1 MENFFLS
8 LWAIVL
14 DMAPYLLLGFMIAG
28 LLYAFVPQTLIAR
41 HMARP
46 GFRSVLNATLL
57 GIPLPLCSCG
67 VIPTTVGLRRAGVS
81 RGACTSFLISTPQT
95 GVDSILA
102 TYSVLGLPF
111 AIVRPI
117 AALVTGIFGGIATDK
132 LMTPSDSPT
141 GGGQRG
147 EEGHCDAEESAD
159 GVVKVGCSCGCGCH
173 DEDDC
178 DDDCDCHDHDHS
190 HAHNHAHNHD
200 HICESATVPEASA
213 SGLSAFFRKLQ
224 TAFNYAFGELLEDV
238 GKWLAVGLIIAA
250 VITVAVPDNFFDA
263 LKDYPF
269 VNMLIVL
276 AIAIPMYVCATGS
289 IPIALSLMMK
299 GLTPGAALVL
309 LMAGPAIN
317 SASMLVINKAFG
329 RKQTVI
335 YITTIIIGA
344 ILFGLGIDYLLPQE
358 WFAVT
363 ATNAVDACCEG
374 EDHGSWFSIGC
385 SILFLLLLA
394 RALWHTYGHGHSHEH
409 SHRPPLTPPQGEE
422 NRGAEAEDGCCCC
435 GSGKE
440 SVAISFS
447 QENNA
452 QAEAVITIHGMN
464 CSHCAKNAQDA
475 ILSVPGVKSAEV
487 DHIAGSAVVKA
498 AEGCALDID
507 AIKKAIEE
515 AGYEAL

>member
-1 MENFFLS
+1 METFLTFLSS

-14 DMAPYLLLGFMIAG
+14 DMAPYLLLGFFIAG
-28 LLYAFVPQTLIAR
+28 LLYAFVPQTLIAK

-117 AALVTGIFGGIATDK
+117 AALVTGIFGGLATDRLFSK
-132 LMTPSDSPT
+132 
-141 GGGQRG
+141 
-147 EEGHCDAEESAD
+147 EENAAPNAVVDDA
-159 GVVKVGCSCGCGCH
+159 VVEVKCECGCH
-173 DEDDC
+173 DDHCDC
-178 DDDCDCHDHDHS
+178 DDDDCHCHDHDDCCCGDDCHC
-190 HAHNHAHNHD
+190 H
-200 HICESATVPEASA
+200 E
-213 SGLSAFFRKLQ
+213 G
-224 TAFNYAFGELLEDV
+224 FNFVGKMKKALGYAFGELLEDV
-238 GKWLAVGLIIAA
+238 GKWLAVGLLIAA
-250 VITVAVPDNFFDA
+250 IITVAVPDNFFDA

-329 RKQTVI
+329 KKQMTI
-335 YITTIIIGA
+335 YITSIVIGA
-344 ILFGLGIDYLLPQE
+344 ILFGLGIDYLLPHE
-358 WFAVT
+358 WFAVAGT
-363 ATNAVDACCEG
+363 HTMDACCHKE
-374 EDHGSWFSIGC
+374 EEASWFAIGC
-385 SILFLLLLA
+385 SILFLALLA
-394 RALWHTYGHGHSHEH
+394 RALWHTLGGHHHHQTPSNSPTGGGHNHPDGVN
-409 SHRPPLTPPQGEE
+409 PPPVGEPE
-422 NRGAEAEDGCCCC
+422 GVGRVLLINIE
-435 GSGKE
+435 
-440 SVAISFS
+440 
-447 QENNA
+447 
-452 QAEAVITIHGMN
+452 GMN
-464 CSHCAKNAQDA
+464 CSHCAKNAQSA
-475 ILSVPGVKSAEV
+475 IEAVAGVKSADV
-487 DHIAGSAVVKA
+487 DHIAKTAIITA
-498 AEGCALDID
+498 NDGCSLDLE
-507 AIKKAIEE
+507 AIKKAVAD
-515 AGYEAL
+515 AGYEVV

>member
-1 MENFFLS
+1 METFLTFLSS

-14 DMAPYLLLGFMIAG
+14 DMAPYLLLGFFIAG
-28 LLYAFVPQTLIAR
+28 LLYAFVPQTLIAK

-117 AALVTGIFGGIATDK
+117 AALVTGIFGGLATDRLFSK
-132 LMTPSDSPT
+132 
-141 GGGQRG
+141 
-147 EEGHCDAEESAD
+147 EENEAPIPVAEDA
-159 GVVKVGCSCGCGCH
+159 VVEAKCECGCH
-173 DEDDC
+173 DDHCDC
-178 DDDCDCHDHDHS
+178 DDDDCCCGDDCHCHEGHGF
-190 HAHNHAHNHD
+190 
-200 HICESATVPEASA
+200 VFKMKEAL
-213 SGLSAFFRKLQ
+213 G
-224 TAFNYAFGELLEDV
+224 YAFGELLEDV
-238 GKWLAVGLIIAA
+238 GKWLAVGLLIAA

-263 LKDYPF
+263 LKNYPF

-329 RKQTVI
+329 KKQMTI
-335 YITTIIIGA
+335 YITSIIIGA
-344 ILFGLGIDYLLPQE
+344 ILFGLGIDYLLPHE
-358 WFAVT
+358 WFAVAGT
-363 ATNAVDACCEG
+363 HTMDACCHKE
-374 EDHGSWFSIGC
+374 EEASWFAIGC
-385 SILFLLLLA
+385 SVLFLALLA
-394 RALWHTYGHGHSHEH
+394 RALWHTLGGHHHH
-409 SHRPPLTPPQGEE
+409 HGEE
-422 NRGAEAEDGCCCC
+422 VSEVSMVSEV
-435 GSGKE
+435 SEVSKP
-440 SVAISFS
+440 I
-447 QENNA
+447 
-452 QAEAVITIHGMN
+452 VINIEGMN
-464 CSHCAKNAQDA
+464 CSHCAKNAQSA
-475 ILSVPGVKSAEV
+475 IEAVAGVKTADV
-487 DHIAGSAVVKA
+487 DHIARTAIITA
-498 AEGCALDID
+498 NDGCSLDLE
-507 AIKKAIEE
+507 AIKKAVAD
-515 AGYEAL
+515 AGYEVV

>member
-1 MENFFLS
+1 METFLTFLSS

-14 DMAPYLLLGFMIAG
+14 DMAPYLLLGFFIAG
-28 LLYAFVPQTLIAR
+28 LLYAFVPQTLIAK

-117 AALVTGIFGGIATDK
+117 AALVTGIFGGLATDR
-132 LMTPSDSPT
+132 LMGLPSNDPSRPPHR
-141 GGGQRG
+141 GGDNHA
-147 EEGHCDAEESAD
+147 EGGVDESNE
-159 GVVKVGCSCGCGCH
+159 GVVECGCGCH
-173 DEDDC
+173 SHDDN
-178 DDDCDCHDHDHS
+178 HS
-190 HAHNHAHNHD
+190 HNHAHNHS
-200 HICESATVPEASA
+200 HSANESSPCGGVRG
-213 SGLSAFFRKLQ
+213 GLKKALG
-224 TAFNYAFGELLEDV
+224 YAFGELLEDV
-238 GKWLAVGLIIAA
+238 GKWLAVGLLIAA
-250 VITVAVPDNFFDA
+250 IITVAVPDNFFDA

-329 RKQTVI
+329 KKQMTI
-335 YITTIIIGA
+335 YITSIVIGA
-344 ILFGLGIDYLLPQE
+344 ILFGLGIDYLLPHE
-358 WFAVT
+358 WFAVAGT
-363 ATNAVDACCEG
+363 HTMDACCHKE
-374 EDHGSWFSIGC
+374 EEASWFAIGC

-394 RALWHTYGHGHSHEH
+394 RALWHTLGGHHHH
-409 SHRPPLTPPQGEE
+409 QTPPNLPSREESNSTKTATLSTPPVGEPE
-422 NRGAEAEDGCCCC
+422 GVLLINIE
-435 GSGKE
+435 
-440 SVAISFS
+440 
-447 QENNA
+447 
-452 QAEAVITIHGMN
+452 GMN
-464 CSHCAKNAQDA
+464 CSHCAKNAQNA
-475 ILSVPGVKSAEV
+475 IEAVPGVKSAAV
-487 DHIAGSAVVKA
+487 DHIAKTAIITA
-498 AEGCALDID
+498 NDGCSLDLE
-507 AIKKAIEE
+507 AIKKAVAD
-515 AGYEAL
+515 AGYEVV

>member
-1 MENFFLS
+1 METFLIFLSS

-14 DMAPYLLLGFMIAG
+14 DMAPYLLLGFFIAG
-28 LLYAFVPQTLIAR
+28 LLYAFVPQTLIAK

-117 AALVTGIFGGIATDK
+117 AALVTGIFGGLATDRLFSK
-132 LMTPSDSPT
+132 
-141 GGGQRG
+141 
-147 EEGHCDAEESAD
+147 EENAAPNAVVDDA
-159 GVVKVGCSCGCGCH
+159 VVEVKCECGCH
-173 DEDDC
+173 DDHCDC
-178 DDDCDCHDHDHS
+178 DDDDCHCHDHDDCCCGDDCHC
-190 HAHNHAHNHD
+190 H
-200 HICESATVPEASA
+200 E
-213 SGLSAFFRKLQ
+213 G
-224 TAFNYAFGELLEDV
+224 FNFVGKMKNALGYAFGELLEDV
-238 GKWLAVGLIIAA
+238 GKWLAVGLLIAA
-250 VITVAVPDNFFDA
+250 IITVAVPDNFFDA

-329 RKQTVI
+329 KKQMTI
-335 YITTIIIGA
+335 YITSIVIGA
-344 ILFGLGIDYLLPQE
+344 ILFGLGIDYLLPHE
-358 WFAVT
+358 WFAVAGAHT
-363 ATNAVDACCEG
+363 MDACCHKE
-374 EDHGSWFSIGC
+374 EEASWFAIGC

-394 RALWHTYGHGHSHEH
+394 RALWHTLGGHHHH
-409 SHRPPLTPPQGEE
+409 QTPPNLPSREESNSTKTATLSTPPVGEPE
-422 NRGAEAEDGCCCC
+422 GVLLINIE
-435 GSGKE
+435 
-440 SVAISFS
+440 
-447 QENNA
+447 
-452 QAEAVITIHGMN
+452 GMN
-464 CSHCAKNAQDA
+464 CSHCAKNAQSA
-475 ILSVPGVKSAEV
+475 IEAVAGVKSADV
-487 DHIAGSAVVKA
+487 DHIAKTAIITA
-498 AEGCALDID
+498 NDGCSLDLE
-507 AIKKAIEE
+507 AIKKAVAD
-515 AGYEAL
+515 AGYEVV

>member
-1 MENFFLS
+1 METFLTFLTS
-8 LWAIVL
+8 LWAIIL
-14 DMAPYLLLGFMIAG
+14 DMSPYLLLGFFIAG
-28 LLYAFVPQTLIAR
+28 LLYAFVPQTLIAK

-117 AALVTGIFGGIATDK
+117 AALVTGIFGGIATDR
-132 LMTPSDSPT
+132 LMDLPSNDPSLPPHR
-141 GGGQRG
+141 GGDN
-147 EEGHCDAEESAD
+147 HAD
-159 GVVKVGCSCGCGCH
+159 GCVDESKEGVVECGCGCH
-173 DEDDC
+173 
-178 DDDCDCHDHDHS
+178 S
-190 HAHNHAHNHD
+190 HEEASHNHAHNHSHSAD
-200 HICESATVPEASA
+200 ESSPCGGVRG
-213 SGLSAFFRKLQ
+213 GLRGLKKALG
-224 TAFNYAFGELLEDV
+224 YAFGELLEDV
-238 GKWLAVGLIIAA
+238 GKWLAVGLLIAA

-329 RKQTVI
+329 RKQMII
-335 YITTIIIGA
+335 YISSIVAGA
-344 ILFGLGIDYLLPQE
+344 ILFGLGIDYLLPSE

-363 ATNAVDACCEG
+363 GTHTMDACCHAE
-374 EDHGSWFSIGC
+374 EETSWFATGC
-385 SILFLLLLA
+385 SVLFLLLLA
-394 RALWHTYGHGHSHEH
+394 RALWHTLGGGHHHTTPSNSPTRGGHNHPDGVN
-409 SHRPPLTPPQGEE
+409 PPPVGE
-422 NRGAEAEDGCCCC
+422 
-435 GSGKE
+435 
-440 SVAISFS
+440 
-447 QENNA
+447 QEGVGRVLINI
-452 QAEAVITIHGMN
+452 EGMN
-464 CSHCAKNAQDA
+464 CSHCAKNAQNA
-475 ILSVPGVKSAEV
+475 IEAVPGVKSAAV
-487 DHIAGSAVVKA
+487 DHIAKTAVITA
-498 AEGCALDID
+498 DDGCSLDLA
-507 AIKKAIEE
+507 AIKKAVED
-515 AGYEAL
+515 AGYEVVTK

>member
-28 LLYAFVPQTLIAR
+28 LLYAFVPQTLIAK

-117 AALVTGIFGGIATDK
+117 AALVTGIFGGIATDR

-141 GGGQRG
+141 GGGLRG
-147 EEGHCDAEESAD
+147 EEGHCDAEQGHCDAD

-178 DDDCDCHDHDHS
+178 HDDCDCHDHGHNHSAHS
-190 HAHNHAHNHD
+190 HSHGED
-200 HICESATVPEASA
+200 DSSPYGGVRG
-213 SGLSAFFRKLQ
+213 GLKGLK

-394 RALWHTYGHGHSHEH
+394 RALWHTYGHGHSHSHSHEH
-409 SHRPPLTPPQGEE
+409 SHEHSHSETLPQEE
-422 NRGAEAEDGCCCC
+422 DNRCTEI
-435 GSGKE
+435 K
-440 SVAISFS
+440 I
-447 QENNA
+447 N
-452 QAEAVITIHGMN
+452 GMN
-464 CSHCAKNAQDA
+464 CSHCAKNAQGA
-475 ILSVPGVKSAEV
+475 IEAVAGVKSAEV
-487 DHIAGSAVVKA
+487 DHIAKTAVITTD
-498 AEGCALDID
+498 EDCTLDME
-507 AIKKAIEE
+507 AIKKAVSD
-515 AGYEAL
+515 AGYEVV

>member
-1 MENFFLS
+1 METFLTFLSS
-8 LWAIVL
+8 LWAIIL
-14 DMAPYLLLGFMIAG
+14 DMAPYLLLGFFIAG
-28 LLYAFVPQTLIAR
+28 LLYAFVPQTLIAK

-117 AALVTGIFGGIATDK
+117 AALVTGIFGGMATDR
-132 LMTPSDSPT
+132 LMTDPSNDPSRPPHR
-141 GGGQRG
+141 GGDNHA
-147 EEGHCDAEESAD
+147 EGCVDESNE
-159 GVVKVGCSCGCGCH
+159 GVVECGCGCH
-173 DEDDC
+173 NHDDN
-178 DDDCDCHDHDHS
+178 HS
-190 HAHNHAHNHD
+190 HNHAHNHS
-200 HICESATVPEASA
+200 HSANEFSPLGGVRG
-213 SGLSAFFRKLQ
+213 GLRGLKKALG
-224 TAFNYAFGELLEDV
+224 YAFGELLEDV
-238 GKWLAVGLIIAA
+238 GKWLAVGLLIAA

-335 YITTIIIGA
+335 YISSIIIGA
-344 ILFGLGIDYLLPQE
+344 ILFGLGIDYILPHD

-363 ATNAVDACCEG
+363 GAHTMDACCHAE
-374 EDHGSWFSIGC
+374 EETSWFATGC
-385 SILFLLLLA
+385 SVLFLLLLA
-394 RALWHTYGHGHSHEH
+394 RALWHTLVGGHQHTTPSNSPTGGGSQVDGNNSQAHLS
-409 SHRPPLTPPQGEE
+409 TPPVEE
-422 NRGAEAEDGCCCC
+422 PEGV
-435 GSGKE
+435 GK
-440 SVAISFS
+440 AILINI
-447 QENNA
+447 E
-452 QAEAVITIHGMN
+452 GMH
-464 CSHCAKNAQDA
+464 CSHCAKNAQGA
-475 ILSVPGVKSAEV
+475 IEAVPGVKSADV
-487 DHIAGSAVVKA
+487 DHIAKTAVITA
-498 AEGCALDID
+498 DEGCSLDLE
-507 AIKKAIEE
+507 AIKKAVED
-515 AGYEAL
+515 AGYEVK

>member
-132 LMTPSDSPT
+132 LMTSPNSLT
-141 GGGQRG
+141 GGGQRS

-178 DDDCDCHDHDHS
+178 DDDCDCHDH
-190 HAHNHAHNHD
+190 NHD
-200 HICESATVPEASA
+200 HIGESATVPEASA
-213 SGLSAFFRKLQ
+213 SGLSAFFCKLQ

-394 RALWHTYGHGHSHEH
+394 RALWHTYGHGHSHSHSHEH
-409 SHRPPLTPPQGEE
+409 SHEHSHSEAPPQEE
-422 NRGAEAEDGCCCC
+422 DNRSTEI
-435 GSGKE
+435 K
-440 SVAISFS
+440 I
-447 QENNA
+447 N
-452 QAEAVITIHGMN
+452 GMN
-464 CSHCAKNAQDA
+464 CSHCAKNAQGA

-487 DHIAGSAVVKA
+487 DHINGTALVVA
-498 AEGCALDID
+498 DEGCTLDLD
-507 AIKKAIEE
+507 AIRQAVAA
-515 AGYEAL
+515 AGYEVV

>member
-1 MENFFLS
+1 METFLTFLTS
-8 LWAIVL
+8 LWAIIL
-14 DMAPYLLLGFMIAG
+14 DMSPYLLLGFFIAG
-28 LLYAFVPQTLIAR
+28 LLYAFVPQTLIAK

-117 AALVTGIFGGIATDK
+117 AALVTGIFGGIATDRLFTK
-132 LMTPSDSPT
+132 
-141 GGGQRG
+141 
-147 EEGHCDAEESAD
+147 EENEAPNPVAEDA
-159 GVVKVGCSCGCGCH
+159 VVEAKCECGCH
-173 DEDDC
+173 DDHCDC
-178 DDDCDCHDHDHS
+178 DDDDCCCGDDCHCHEGHGFVFKMKK
-190 HAHNHAHNHD
+190 AL
-200 HICESATVPEASA
+200 
-213 SGLSAFFRKLQ
+213 G
-224 TAFNYAFGELLEDV
+224 YAFGELLEDV
-238 GKWLAVGLIIAA
+238 GKWLAVGLLIAA
-250 VITVAVPDNFFDA
+250 IITVAVPDNFFDA

-329 RKQTVI
+329 RKQMII
-335 YITTIIIGA
+335 YISSIVAGA
-344 ILFGLGIDYLLPQE
+344 ILFGLGIDYLLPSE

-363 ATNAVDACCEG
+363 GTHTMDACCHAE
-374 EDHGSWFSIGC
+374 EETSWFATGC
-385 SILFLLLLA
+385 SVLFLALLA
-394 RALWHTYGHGHSHEH
+394 RALWHTLVGGHQHT
-409 SHRPPLTPPQGEE
+409 TPSNSPQGGGH
-422 NRGAEAEDGCCCC
+422 NHPDGVNPPPV
-435 GSGKE
+435 GE
-440 SVAISFS
+440 
-447 QENNA
+447 QEGVGRVLINI
-452 QAEAVITIHGMN
+452 EGMH
-464 CSHCAKNAQDA
+464 CSHCAKNAQGA
-475 ILSVPGVKSAEV
+475 IEAVPGVKSAAV
-487 DHIAGSAVVKA
+487 DHIAKTAVITA
-498 AEGCALDID
+498 DDGCSLDLA
-507 AIKKAIEE
+507 AIKKAVED
-515 AGYEAL
+515 AGYEVVTK

>member
-1 MENFFLS
+1 METLLTFFDS

-14 DMAPYLLLGFMIAG
+14 DMAPYLLLGFFIAG
-28 LLYAFVPQTLIAR
+28 LLYAFVPQTLIAK

-132 LMTPSDSPT
+132 LMSSTPSNSPT
-141 GGGQRG
+141 GGGLRSEECHCEDDG
-147 EEGHCDAEESAD
+147 ECHCEDD
-159 GVVKVGCSCGCGCH
+159 GVVKVGCSCGCH
-173 DEDDC
+173 DDE
-178 DDDCDCHDHDHS
+178 HS
-190 HAHNHAHNHD
+190 HNHSHNDEYEGTSRA
-200 HICESATVPEASA
+200 ESSPCGGVRG
-213 SGLSAFFRKLQ
+213 GLNGLKKALG
-224 TAFNYAFGELLEDV
+224 YAFGELLEDV
-238 GKWLAVGLIIAA
+238 GKWLAVGLLIAA
-250 VITVAVPDNFFDA
+250 IITVAVPDNFFDA

-329 RKQTVI
+329 KKQMTI
-335 YITTIIIGA
+335 YITSIVIGA
-344 ILFGLGIDYLLPQE
+344 ILFGLGIDYLLPHE

-363 ATNAVDACCEG
+363 GAHTMDACCHAE
-374 EDHGSWFSIGC
+374 EETSWFATGC
-385 SILFLLLLA
+385 SVLFLALLA
-394 RALWHTYGHGHSHEH
+394 RALWHTLG
-409 SHRPPLTPPQGEE
+409 HRPPLTPPQGED
-422 NRGAEAEDGCCCC
+422 NPRTEATALDTPLVGEPEG
-435 GSGKE
+435 
-440 SVAISFS
+440 V
-447 QENNA
+447 
-452 QAEAVITIHGMN
+452 VITIEGMN
-464 CSHCAKNAQDA
+464 CSHCAKNAQGA
-475 ILSVPGVKSAEV
+475 IEAVAGVKSAVV
-487 DHIAGSAVVKA
+487 DHIAKTAIITANEDCS
-498 AEGCALDID
+498 LDLE
-507 AIKKAIEE
+507 AIKKAVAD
-515 AGYEAL
+515 AGYEVV

>member
-1 MENFFLS
+1 METFLIFLSS

-14 DMAPYLLLGFMIAG
+14 DMAPYLLLGFFIAG
-28 LLYAFVPQTLIAR
+28 LLYAFVPQTLIAK

-117 AALVTGIFGGIATDK
+117 AALVTGVFGGIATDRLFSK
-132 LMTPSDSPT
+132 
-141 GGGQRG
+141 
-147 EEGHCDAEESAD
+147 EENAAPIAVADDA
-159 GVVKVGCSCGCGCH
+159 VVEAKCECGCH
-173 DEDDC
+173 DDD
-178 DDDCDCHDHDHS
+178 DDDCCCGDDCHCHEGHG
-190 HAHNHAHNHD
+190 HGFVAKMKKAL
-200 HICESATVPEASA
+200 
-213 SGLSAFFRKLQ
+213 G
-224 TAFNYAFGELLEDV
+224 YAFGELLEDV
-238 GKWLAVGLIIAA
+238 GKWLAVGLLIAA
-250 VITVAVPDNFFDA
+250 IITVAVPDNFFDA

-276 AIAIPMYVCATGS
+276 LIAIPMYVCATGS

-329 RKQTVI
+329 KKQMTI
-335 YITTIIIGA
+335 YITSIVIGA
-344 ILFGLGIDYLLPQE
+344 ILFGLGIDYLLPHE

-363 ATNAVDACCEG
+363 GAHTMDACCHAE
-374 EDHGSWFSIGC
+374 EETSWFATGC
-385 SILFLLLLA
+385 SVLFLALLA
-394 RALWHTYGHGHSHEH
+394 RALWHTLGGHHHHQTPSNSPTGGGHTRTEATALDT
-409 SHRPPLTPPQGEE
+409 PLVGEPE
-422 NRGAEAEDGCCCC
+422 R
-435 GSGKE
+435 
-440 SVAISFS
+440 VVISI
-447 QENNA
+447 E
-452 QAEAVITIHGMN
+452 GMN
-464 CSHCAKNAQDA
+464 CSHCAKNAQGA
-475 ILSVPGVKSAEV
+475 IEAVAGVKSAVV
-487 DHIAGSAVVKA
+487 DHIAKTAIITA
-498 AEGCALDID
+498 NEGCSLDLA
-507 AIKKAIEE
+507 AIKKAVAD
-515 AGYEAL
+515 AGYEVV

>member
-1 MENFFLS
+1 METFLIFLSS

-14 DMAPYLLLGFMIAG
+14 DMAPYLLLGFFIAG
-28 LLYAFVPQTLIAR
+28 LLYAFVPQTLIAK

-117 AALVTGIFGGIATDK
+117 AALVTGIFGGLATDRLFSK
-132 LMTPSDSPT
+132 
-141 GGGQRG
+141 
-147 EEGHCDAEESAD
+147 EENAAPNAVVDDA
-159 GVVKVGCSCGCGCH
+159 VVEVKCECGCH
-173 DEDDC
+173 DDHCDC
-178 DDDCDCHDHDHS
+178 DDDDCHCHDHDDCCCGDDCHC
-190 HAHNHAHNHD
+190 H
-200 HICESATVPEASA
+200 E
-213 SGLSAFFRKLQ
+213 G
-224 TAFNYAFGELLEDV
+224 FNFVGKMKKALGYAFGELLEDV
-238 GKWLAVGLIIAA
+238 GKWLAVGLLIAA
-250 VITVAVPDNFFDA
+250 IITVAVPDNFFDA

-329 RKQTVI
+329 KKQMTI
-335 YITTIIIGA
+335 YITSIVIGA
-344 ILFGLGIDYLLPQE
+344 ILFGLGIDYLLPHE
-358 WFAVT
+358 WFAVAGT
-363 ATNAVDACCEG
+363 HTMDACCHKE
-374 EDHGSWFSIGC
+374 EEASWFAIGC

-394 RALWHTYGHGHSHEH
+394 RALWHTLGGHHHTTPSNSPTGGGHNHPDGVN
-409 SHRPPLTPPQGEE
+409 PPPVGE
-422 NRGAEAEDGCCCC
+422 
-435 GSGKE
+435 
-440 SVAISFS
+440 
-447 QENNA
+447 QEG
-452 QAEAVITIHGMN
+452 VILHIEGMN
-464 CSHCAKNAQDA
+464 CSHCAKNAQSA
-475 ILSVPGVKSAEV
+475 IEAVAGVKSADV
-487 DHIAGSAVVKA
+487 DHIAKTTIITAND
-498 AEGCALDID
+498 GCSLDLE
-507 AIKKAIEE
+507 AIKKAVAD
-515 AGYEAL
+515 AGYEVV

>member
-132 LMTPSDSPT
+132 LMTSPNSLT

-147 EEGHCDAEESAD
+147 EEGHCDAD

-178 DDDCDCHDHDHS
+178 DDDCDCHDHGHS
-190 HAHNHAHNHD
+190 HNHSHSHSED
-200 HICESATVPEASA
+200 ESSPRGGVRG
-213 SGLSAFFRKLQ
+213 GLK

-385 SILFLLLLA
+385 SIFFLLLLA
-394 RALWHTYGHGHSHEH
+394 RALWHTYGHGHSHSHSHEH
-409 SHRPPLTPPQGEE
+409 SHEHSHSEALPQEE
-422 NRGAEAEDGCCCC
+422 DNRSTEI
-435 GSGKE
+435 K
-440 SVAISFS
+440 I
-447 QENNA
+447 N
-452 QAEAVITIHGMN
+452 GMN
-464 CSHCAKNAQDA
+464 CSHCAKNAQSA
-475 ILSVPGVKSAEV
+475 ILSVPGVESAEV

-498 AEGCALDID
+498 AEGCTLDIA

>member
-1 MENFFLS
+1 METFLTFLSS

-14 DMAPYLLLGFMIAG
+14 DMAPYLLLGFFIAG
-28 LLYAFVPQTLIAR
+28 LLYAFVPQTLIAK

-46 GFRSVLNATLL
+46 GFRSVLSATLL

-117 AALVTGIFGGIATDK
+117 AALVTGIFGGLATDRLFSK
-132 LMTPSDSPT
+132 
-141 GGGQRG
+141 
-147 EEGHCDAEESAD
+147 EENEAPIPVAEDA
-159 GVVKVGCSCGCGCH
+159 VVEAKCECGCH
-173 DEDDC
+173 DDHCDC
-178 DDDCDCHDHDHS
+178 DDDDCCCGDDCHCHEGHGFVFKMKK
-190 HAHNHAHNHD
+190 AL
-200 HICESATVPEASA
+200 
-213 SGLSAFFRKLQ
+213 G
-224 TAFNYAFGELLEDV
+224 YAFGELLEDV
-238 GKWLAVGLIIAA
+238 GKWLAVGLLIAA

-329 RKQTVI
+329 KKQMTI
-335 YITTIIIGA
+335 YITSIVIGA
-344 ILFGLGIDYLLPQE
+344 ILFGLGIDYLLPHE
-358 WFAVT
+358 WFAVAGT
-363 ATNAVDACCEG
+363 HTMDACCHKE
-374 EDHGSWFSIGC
+374 EEASWFAIGC
-385 SILFLLLLA
+385 SVLFLALLA
-394 RALWHTYGHGHSHEH
+394 RALWHTLGGHHHH
-409 SHRPPLTPPQGEE
+409 HGEE
-422 NRGAEAEDGCCCC
+422 VSEVSMVSKV
-435 GSGKE
+435 SGTSEVSKA
-440 SVAISFS
+440 S
-447 QENNA
+447 
-452 QAEAVITIHGMN
+452 AVSKTVVINIEGMH
-464 CSHCAKNAQDA
+464 CSHCAKNAQGA
-475 ILSVPGVKSAEV
+475 IEALAGVKSADV
-487 DHIAGSAVVKA
+487 DHIAKTAIITA
-498 AEGCALDID
+498 NDGCSLDLE
-507 AIKKAIEE
+507 AIKKAVAD
-515 AGYEAL
+515 AGYEVV

>member
-1 MENFFLS
+1 METFITFLSS

-14 DMAPYLLLGFMIAG
+14 DMSPYLLLGFFIAG
-28 LLYAFVPQTLIAR
+28 LLYAFVPQTLIAK

-117 AALVTGIFGGIATDK
+117 AALVTGIFGGLATDR
-132 LMTPSDSPT
+132 LMDLPQPLPR
-141 GGGQRG
+141 RG
-147 EEGHCDAEESAD
+147 EDPCEED
-159 GVVKVGCSCGCGCH
+159 NGVVECGCGCH
-173 DEDDC
+173 SHDDN
-178 DDDCDCHDHDHS
+178 HS
-190 HAHNHAHNHD
+190 HNHAHNHS
-200 HICESATVPEASA
+200 HSANEFSPLGGVRG
-213 SGLSAFFRKLQ
+213 GLKKALG
-224 TAFNYAFGELLEDV
+224 YAFGELLEDV
-238 GKWLAVGLIIAA
+238 GKWLAVGLLIAA

-329 RKQTVI
+329 KKQMTI
-335 YITTIIIGA
+335 YITSIVIGA
-344 ILFGLGIDYLLPQE
+344 ILFGLGIDYLLPHE
-358 WFAVT
+358 WFAIAGT
-363 ATNAVDACCEG
+363 HTMDACCHAE
-374 EDHGSWFSIGC
+374 EETSWFAIGC
-385 SILFLLLLA
+385 SILFLALLA
-394 RALWHTYGHGHSHEH
+394 RALWHTLGGHHHH
-409 SHRPPLTPPQGEE
+409 QTPPNLPSREESNSTKTATLSTPPVGEPE
-422 NRGAEAEDGCCCC
+422 GVLLINIE
-435 GSGKE
+435 
-440 SVAISFS
+440 
-447 QENNA
+447 
-452 QAEAVITIHGMN
+452 GMN
-464 CSHCAKNAQDA
+464 CSHCAKNAQNA
-475 ILSVPGVKSAEV
+475 IEALAGVKSADV
-487 DHIAGSAVVKA
+487 DHIAKTAIITA
-498 AEGCALDID
+498 NDGCSLDLE
-507 AIKKAIEE
+507 AIKKAVAD
-515 AGYEAL
+515 AGYEVV

>member
-1 MENFFLS
+1 METFLTFLSS

-14 DMAPYLLLGFMIAG
+14 DMAPYLLLGFFIAG
-28 LLYAFVPQTLIAR
+28 LLYAFVPQTLIAK

-117 AALVTGIFGGIATDK
+117 AALVTGIFGGLATDRLFSK
-132 LMTPSDSPT
+132 
-141 GGGQRG
+141 
-147 EEGHCDAEESAD
+147 EENAAPNAVVDDA
-159 GVVKVGCSCGCGCH
+159 VVEVKCECGCH
-173 DEDDC
+173 DDHCDC
-178 DDDCDCHDHDHS
+178 DDDDCHCHDHDDCCCGDDCHC
-190 HAHNHAHNHD
+190 H
-200 HICESATVPEASA
+200 E
-213 SGLSAFFRKLQ
+213 G
-224 TAFNYAFGELLEDV
+224 FNFVGKMKKALGYAFGELLEDV
-238 GKWLAVGLIIAA
+238 GKWLAVGLLIAA

-329 RKQTVI
+329 KKQMTI
-335 YITTIIIGA
+335 YITSIVIGA
-344 ILFGLGIDYLLPQE
+344 ILFGLGIDYLLPHE
-358 WFAVT
+358 WFAVAGT
-363 ATNAVDACCEG
+363 HTMDACCHKE
-374 EDHGSWFSIGC
+374 EEASWFAIGC

-394 RALWHTYGHGHSHEH
+394 RALWHTLGGHHHH
-409 SHRPPLTPPQGEE
+409 HGEE
-422 NRGAEAEDGCCCC
+422 VAGVSEASE
-435 GSGKE
+435 
-440 SVAISFS
+440 ISKVTEAS
-447 QENNA
+447 QIV
-452 QAEAVITIHGMN
+452 VINIEGMN
-464 CSHCAKNAQDA
+464 CSHCAKNAQSA
-475 ILSVPGVKSAEV
+475 IEAVAGVKSADV
-487 DHIAGSAVVKA
+487 DHIAKTAIITA
-498 AEGCALDID
+498 NDGCSLDLE
-507 AIKKAIEE
+507 AIKKAVAD
-515 AGYEAL
+515 AGYEVV

>member
-1 MENFFLS
+1 METFLTFLSS

-14 DMAPYLLLGFMIAG
+14 DMSPYLLLGFFIAG
-28 LLYAFVPQTLIAR
+28 LLYAFVPQTLIAK

-117 AALVTGIFGGIATDK
+117 AALVTGIFGGLATDRLFSK
-132 LMTPSDSPT
+132 
-141 GGGQRG
+141 
-147 EEGHCDAEESAD
+147 EENAAPNAVVDDA
-159 GVVKVGCSCGCGCH
+159 VVEVKCECGCH
-173 DEDDC
+173 DDHCDC
-178 DDDCDCHDHDHS
+178 DDDDCHCHDHDDCCCGDDCHC
-190 HAHNHAHNHD
+190 H
-200 HICESATVPEASA
+200 E
-213 SGLSAFFRKLQ
+213 G
-224 TAFNYAFGELLEDV
+224 FNFVGKMKKALGYAFGELLEDV
-238 GKWLAVGLIIAA
+238 GKWLAVGLLIAA

-329 RKQTVI
+329 KKQMTI
-335 YITTIIIGA
+335 YITSIVIGA
-344 ILFGLGIDYLLPQE
+344 ILFGLGIDYLLPHE
-358 WFAVT
+358 WFAIAGT
-363 ATNAVDACCEG
+363 HTMDACCHAE
-374 EDHGSWFSIGC
+374 EETSWFAIGC
-385 SILFLLLLA
+385 SVLFLALLA
-394 RALWHTYGHGHSHEH
+394 RALWHTLGGHHHH
-409 SHRPPLTPPQGEE
+409 HGEV
-422 NRGAEAEDGCCCC
+422 
-435 GSGKE
+435 SGQSGNSGRSGEFGE
-440 SVAISFS
+440 SAPILINI
-447 QENNA
+447 E
-452 QAEAVITIHGMN
+452 GMN
-464 CSHCAKNAQDA
+464 CSHCAKNAQNA
-475 ILSVPGVKSAEV
+475 IEAVPGVKSADV
-487 DHIAGSAVVKA
+487 DHIAKTAIITA
-498 AEGCALDID
+498 NDGCSLDLE
-507 AIKKAIEE
+507 AIKKAVAD
-515 AGYEAL
+515 AGYEVV